1 MSHLFTE
8 PQWCIIQE
16 WKKMNLRR
24 GRFRDVK
31 RDRQPPYWCFFLA
44 QHQRSFFPP
53 SRCHEELPYT
63 QRLPYYCSQ
72 KQSLTES
79 LAIRV
84 TDQVPVSPQCRLHGT
99 ATWNNA
105 DKDPDNSLKLHT
117 LNKLHSGTEI
127 QIESSNRKLNEK
139 LLEILWRRSVWN
151 CSFFGFSWKIS
162 MSL

>member
-79 LAIRV
+79 LAVHV

-105 DKDPDNSLKLHT
+105 DKDPDSSLKLHT

-139 LLEILWRRSVWN
+139 LSNPVKTQCLKLLLFWIFMKN
-151 CSFFGFSWKIS
+151 K
-162 MSL
+162 